1 MRISTRGEYGLRSML
16 VLARLYREGPV
27 SLREIA
33 QREQISVQYLEQL
46 FRELRKEGLVNSH
59 RGTRGGYQLALP
71 PGATSIGSILR
82 TLEGPLGPMQCVMNA
97 AHDPGCCPHV
107 VGKCPT
113 RVLWKRLKHSIDSV
127 LDETT
132 LADLLTQVDEE

>member
-16 VLARLYREGPV
+16 VLARLYHQGPV
-27 SLREIA
+27 PLREIA
-33 QREQISVQYLEQL
+33 QREQISEQYLEQL

-59 RGTRGGYQLALP
+59 RGARGGYQLALP
-71 PGATSIGSILR
+71 PEGTSIGSILR
-82 TLEGPLGPMQCVMNA
+82 TLEGPLGPMQCVLDDGQ
-97 AHDPGCCPHV
+97 DPGCCQHV
-107 VGKCPT
+107 AGKCPT

-132 LADLLTQVDEE
+132 LADLLIQVDEE